1 MKKVAV
7 NFSID
12 VTKLDKKRF
21 HRGKT
26 GALYA
31 DLTCFITPE
40 EPDRFGQHGGIKMA
54 TTKEERDA
62 GKDKELP
69 FVGNVKAFWGEGVTI
84 VKEETGR
91 SAPASA
97 PSQNAFPED
106 DIPF

>member
-1 MKKVAV
+1 MKLAV

-12 VTKLDKKRF
+12 VTKLDKNRF
-21 HRGKT
+21 HRGKN

-54 TTKEERDA
+54 TTKDERDA

-84 VKEETGR
+84 VKEEGGQ
-91 SAPASA
+91 SAPAPA
-97 PSQNAFPED
+97 PTQNAFPED

>member
-1 MKKVAV
+1 MKLAV

-12 VTKLDKKRF
+12 VTKLDKDRF
-21 HRGKT
+21 YQGKN
-26 GALYA
+26 GAKYA
-31 DLTCFITPE
+31 NLTCFITPE
-40 EPDRFGQHGGIKMA
+40 EPNQFGEHGGIKEA
-54 TTKEERDA
+54 TTKEERDQ

>member
-1 MKKVAV
+1 MKLAV

-21 HRGKT
+21 YEGKN
-26 GALYA
+26 GAKYA
-31 DLTCFITPE
+31 NLTCFITPA
-40 EPDRFGQHGGIKMA
+40 EPNQFGEHGGIKQA
-54 TTKEERDA
+54 TTKDERDQ

-84 VKEETGR
+84 IKDASGQ
-91 SAPASA
+91 SAPA
-97 PSQNAFPED
+97 QTQDAFPND